1 MPHINKEIDYTV
13 SAYLI
18 HNDSVLLIHHKALQ
32 LWLPLGGHIEPTEDP
47 EEALF
52 REIEEESGIKKE
64 ELEVLSDKP
73 NLTSPGTKFLFT
85 PNRMDIHQISETH
98 RHVGM
103 VYYLRS
109 STDNLRLAEVEHN
122 QIRWFSREDLLGKK
136 YDLTN
141 AVRFYA
147 KEALTLAKLRVL
159 DKDLD

>member
-32 LWLPLGGHIEPTEDP
+32 MWLPLGGHIEPTEDP

-52 REIEEESGIKKE
+52 REIEEESGIQRSK
-64 ELEVLSDKP
+64 LEVLSSKP
-73 NLTSPGTKFLFT
+73 DIISEGSKFLFT
-85 PNRMDIHQISETH
+85 PNRMDIHQISKTH

-109 STDNLRLAEVEHN
+109 RTNNLRLAEKEHN
-122 QIRWFSREDLLGKK
+122 QIRWFDK
-136 YDLTN
+136 YDLAKEEFN
-141 AVRFYA
+141 LKPAVRFYA
-147 KEALTLAKLRVL
+147 EEALSLDLRAHIP
-159 DKDLD
+159 